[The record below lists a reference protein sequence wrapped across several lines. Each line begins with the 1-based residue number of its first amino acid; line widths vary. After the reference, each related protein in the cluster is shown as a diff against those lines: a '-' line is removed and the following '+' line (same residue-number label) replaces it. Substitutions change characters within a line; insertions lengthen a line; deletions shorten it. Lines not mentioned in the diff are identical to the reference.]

1 MKRRKVLFVC
11 TGNTCR
17 SPMAE
22 ALLRRQIKERKI
34 KFVDVASVGLHVEKD
49 AVIHPLSAQVLEENG
64 LTMPKFHP
72 RQLTDK
78 IYRGAFVVI
87 TMTDAQKDYFKGDP
101 KVYSMSEAADGIEV
115 PDPYGGGIEA
125 YRAAFALLRAAAEK
139 IADSI
144 AGA

>member
-22 ALLRRQIKERKI
+22 ALLRREIKRRKI
-34 KFVDVASVGLHVEKD
+34 KFVDVASVGLQVEKD
-49 AVIHPLSAQVLEENG
+49 AVIHPLSAQVLAENG
-64 LTMPKFHP
+64 LSMPKFRP

-78 IYRGAFVVI
+78 LYQNAFVVI
-87 TMTDAQKDYFKGDP
+87 TMTDAQKSYFHTDP
-101 KVYSMSEAADGIEV
+101 KVYAMSEVADGIQI
-115 PDPYGGGIEA
+115 PDPYGQGIEA
-125 YRAAFALLRAAAEK
+125 YRNTFELLIRAIEK

-144 AGA
+144 AGE

>member
-22 ALLRRQIKERKI
+22 ALLRRQIKKCKI
-34 KFVDVASVGLHVEKD
+34 KFVDVASVGLSVEKD
-49 AVIHPLSAQVLEENG
+49 AYINPFSAQVLAENG
-64 LTMPKFHP
+64 LTMPKFRP

-78 IYRGAFVVI
+78 LYKNAFVVI
-87 TMTDAQKDYFKGDP
+87 TMTDAQKAYFQGDN
-101 KVYSMSEAADGIEV
+101 KVYSMSEVADGLQI
-115 PDPYGGGIEA
+115 PDPYGQGIEA
-125 YRAAFALLRAAAEK
+125 YRQTFALLQTAVEK

-144 AGA
+144 AGK